1 MEDYRS
7 KYTGE
12 QVDALLDRVEGLSAP
27 EGDFV
32 TKAEFDEVLGDVNTI
47 LESIVNGSRIVNKIR
62 VTLKDGSLLVVPI
75 VNPDTLGNDVTWAY
89 PVTSQVSIV
98 TPDGDYVYIFEPG
111 DKVYG
116 GDVSK
121 YWPVGN
127 GELSLTAT
135 PAEDDN
141 YIYVVEVV

>member
-7 KYTGE
+7 KYTGAE
-12 QVDALLDRVEGLSAP
+12 IDALLDRVEGLSAP

-47 LESIVNGSRIVNKIR
+47 LESIVNGSKIVNKIR
-62 VTLKDGSLLVVPI
+62 VTLKAAGKVQMI
-75 VNPDTLGNDVTWAY
+75 VDPDTLEGVVAWSY
-89 PVTSQVSIV
+89 PVTSQVHLISPV
-98 TPDGDYVYIFEPG
+98 NDNDAYYTFEPG
-111 DKVYG
+111 EWVWDKAPI
-116 GDVSK
+116 
-121 YWPVGN
+121 YWPVGV
-127 GELSLTAT
+127 ELNLVAS